1 VLVNFPITN
10 TRLLLSGDTPPSCA
24 PRFLRQFERD
34 LSVKKFI
41 VCLSFLSATVC
52 ANPAAM
58 DVFRME
64 LTGCYGTCPRFDVQV
79 FADGL
84 VVFNG
89 QQYTEYV
96 GIYRLPTNPELFQ
109 EILRLLDES
118 NFQQF
123 PSRVAASRSGE
134 PSPCRESWTDDATT
148 LLTMQTADQQK
159 TIAHYHGCK
168 GFPREAELVALEK
181 QLIERT
187 GIAKLI
193 AK

>member
-1 VLVNFPITN
+1 
-10 TRLLLSGDTPPSCA
+10 
-24 PRFLRQFERD
+24 
-34 LSVKKFI
+34 
-41 VCLSFLSATVC
+41 
-52 ANPAAM
+52 M
-58 DVFRME
+58 
-64 LTGCYGTCPRFDVQV
+64 QV
-79 FADGL
+79 FADG
-84 VVFNG
+84 VTVFNG
-89 QQYTEYV
+89 EKYTEYV

-148 LLTMQTADQQK
+148 VLTMQTADRQK
-159 TIAHYHGCK
+159 TIEHYHGCK

-181 QLIERT
+181 KLIELT
-187 GIAKLI
+187 GIANFI